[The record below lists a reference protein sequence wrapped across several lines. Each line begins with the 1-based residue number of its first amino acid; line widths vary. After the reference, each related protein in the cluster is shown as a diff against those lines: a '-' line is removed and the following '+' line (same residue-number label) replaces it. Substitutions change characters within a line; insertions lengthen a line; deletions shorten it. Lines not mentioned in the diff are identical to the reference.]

1 MRKLFLILLF
11 TVISAQVHSDILS
24 EDLMQ
29 VCEVIG
35 YESKTEEFGTCVL
48 ALRNKVKLNKIATL
62 KQREAAEA
70 KASLNRIEAL
80 KQQHREAAEAKFA
93 EMHEQQQRQYQ
104 QKLSYYRQQQQQYE
118 AQQVK
123 IQKEKERKQNLALM
137 EMGLRMMGGQ
147 TIQDSISSTAGTL
160 PIPQAPTAPSLE
172 SLQNQNHRITLP
184 NGSFFDCTYNPTFKT
199 TNCN

>member
-1 MRKLFLILLF
+1 MKKLYLILLLS
-11 TVISAQVHSDILS
+11 VISVQVHSDILS

-29 VCEVIG
+29 VCELIG
-35 YESKTEEFGTCVL
+35 YESNTEELGGCVL
-48 ALRNKVKLNKIATL
+48 ALRGKAKLNKIA
-62 KQREAAEA
+62 
-70 KASLNRIEAL
+70 AL
-80 KQQHREAAEAKFA
+80 KQQHRKAAEAKFA
-93 EMHEQQQRQYQ
+93 AMHEQQQRQYQ
-104 QKLSYYRQQQQQYE
+104 QQLSYYRQQQQQYE

-147 TIQDSISSTAGTL
+147 TMQDSISSTAGTL

>member
-1 MRKLFLILLF
+1 MKKLFLMVLF
-11 TVISAQVHSDILS
+11 SVISAQAHSDILS

-35 YESKTEEFGTCVL
+35 YESKTEEFGACVL
-48 ALRNKVKLNKIATL
+48 ALRDKAKLNKIA
-62 KQREAAEA
+62 E
-70 KASLNRIEAL
+70 L
-80 KQQHREAAEAKFA
+80 KQQHRKAAEAKFA
-93 EMHEQQQRQYQ
+93 AMHERQQRQHQ
-104 QKLSYYRQQQQQYE
+104 EQLNYYRQQQQQYE
-118 AQQVK
+118 EQQAK

-137 EMGLRMMGGQ
+137 EVGLRMMGGQ
-147 TIQDSISSTAGTL
+147 TMQDSISSTAGTL

-172 SLQNQNHRITLP
+172 SFQNQNQRITLP

>member
-1 MRKLFLILLF
+1 MKKLYLILLLS
-11 TVISAQVHSDILS
+11 VISAQVHSDILS
-24 EDLMQ
+24 EDLML

-35 YESKTEEFGTCVL
+35 YESKTEEFGACVL
-48 ALRNKVKLNKIATL
+48 ALRGKAKLNKIA
-62 KQREAAEA
+62 
-70 KASLNRIEAL
+70 AL
-80 KQQHREAAEAKFA
+80 KQQHRKAAEAKFA

-104 QKLSYYRQQQQQYE
+104 QQLSYYRQQQQQYE

-123 IQKEKERKQNLALM
+123 IQKEKERKQNLALI

>member
-1 MRKLFLILLF
+1 MKKLYLILLLS
-11 TVISAQVHSDILS
+11 VISAQVHSDILS

-35 YESKTEEFGTCVL
+35 YEPKTEELGGCVL
-48 ALRNKVKLNKIATL
+48 ALRGKAKLNKIA
-62 KQREAAEA
+62 
-70 KASLNRIEAL
+70 AL
-80 KQQHREAAEAKFA
+80 KQQHRKAAEAKFA

-104 QKLSYYRQQQQQYE
+104 QQLSYYRQQQQQYE